1 MNPNLKLISAKFL
14 MRMSGK
20 PIDYEK
26 IDYNVP
32 IPNSLQQRYFTYDEV
47 REFNQ
52 PAYKRTYI
60 SEKSDL
66 TTNGWVDWVVGR
78 VQEIGNEVFWK

>member
-1 MNPNLKLISAKFL
+1 

-26 IDYNVP
+26 IDFNVP
-32 IPNSLQQRYFTYDEV
+32 IPNSMQQRFFTYDEV

-66 TTNGWVDWVVGR
+66 TTNGWVDWIVGR
-78 VQEIGNEVFWK
+78 VQEIGDDDFLV